1 MKVANGTAIEANIE
15 KAVAHHIDT
24 QALSRGRMVR
34 AEDITSWMVAEQ
46 EAAEVDFLRMGIKS
60 NIRAF
65 DNNFDQFE

>member
-15 KAVAHHIDT
+15 KAVAYHIDT